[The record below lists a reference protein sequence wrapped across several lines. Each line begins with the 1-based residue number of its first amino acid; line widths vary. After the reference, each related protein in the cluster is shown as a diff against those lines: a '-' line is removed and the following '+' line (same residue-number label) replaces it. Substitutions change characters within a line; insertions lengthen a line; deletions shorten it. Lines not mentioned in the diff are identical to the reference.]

1 MPSCLSK
8 LITPGP
14 LNAEVLAP
22 FLYEVKLDK
31 ALHPLP
37 INDDWVVMLSL
48 MSYYSN
54 LERTDLICYKY
65 AIVNICNLREL
76 TNKLTNTDRQT
87 DTTKTMK
94 FKINVKIY

>member
-22 FLYEVKLDK
+22 FLYVVQLDK
-31 ALHPLP
+31 ALRPLP

-54 LERTDLICYKY
+54 LEREQI
-65 AIVNICNLREL
+65 
-76 TNKLTNTDRQT
+76 
-87 DTTKTMK
+87 
-94 FKINVKIY
+94 